1 MGVHADANKAAPIV
15 QKSFMFVGQVA
26 PGNIQARAL
35 GYDTGQTSM
44 RLLAALLFAV
54 VVPAAQAQYPQ
65 RAVHVVVPFPAGGP
79 AHILTRVLAQKLSA
93 RWSQAVVIDNKPGAG
108 GAIGSEF
115 VARST

>member
-1 MGVHADANKAAPIV
+1 MGGHPHTQEAAAIV
-15 QKSFMFVGQVA
+15 QKSFIFVGQVA
-26 PGNIQARAL
+26 PGNIQARAF

-54 VVPAAQAQYPQ
+54 VVPAQAQYPQ

-79 AHILTRVLAQKLSA
+79 TDILTRVLAQKLST

-108 GAIGSEF
+108 G
-115 VARST
+115 